1 MTERPGGSDV
11 TALQRSVE
19 RAQRVRS
26 VSAGATSRAETP
38 GPTPLA
44 VTPATPADTPTA
56 PRPAERRRTGLATAL
71 PVLALVLLALGVR
84 AIGLTRSFELWVDEM
99 LYAELGAS
107 VARGELPNL
116 PDGLFFLHPPGVF
129 IVEAAAIRLF
139 GMTGDSMEL
148 VYQLRWLSAVGGALT
163 VGLVF
168 VILRRAAG
176 TPAAVVA
183 AVLAIFEPFVLRNN
197 SRTFLE
203 TTAVLAVL
211 VGLALVVDH
220 LARGEAGRGRR
231 GRLVLVVAGLA
242 LGYGVLCKDVMVVC
256 AVAPVVLAA
265 VWRRTLPLREAAILI
280 GTSAVPYLVYL
291 TVLVVSGWFGEWFV
305 AKSKG
310 AQRMLGFVQ
319 STGFNAPD
327 SPPLIDRVIAQVG
340 FFGTSYVLLLLC
352 PLVGVVAALSARPE
366 RRIVGLVAVM
376 AGLFGLYSAAFGTF
390 EEQYGYPVM
399 VPAILAA
406 AVAAVELS
414 ERFPGLRRTVTVAC
428 LVFTAAAMALGIRTE
443 ATRDDGFL
451 QVRRWAEAY
460 LPGNARVGVTNGTA
474 ELAFANDPRF
484 GTWAS
489 LPELAENDASFVMT
503 QSLPTS
509 LGYGYARKELLT
521 WLAANA
527 TPMIAVPGPTNGV
540 TTLWFISRP
549 ALEAG
554 AAASVASP
562 RLEPEQ

>member
-1 MTERPGGSDV
+1 MT
-11 TALQRSVE
+11 
-19 RAQRVRS
+19 
-26 VSAGATSRAETP
+26 SAP
-38 GPTPLA
+38 PT
-44 VTPATPADTPTA
+44 TTA
-56 PRPAERRRTGLATAL
+56 PTTDRARATLPRMLASHSVLTAAL

-84 AIGLTRSFELWVDEM
+84 AIGLMSSFELWVDEM

-107 VARGELPNL
+107 VARGELPTL

-129 IVEAAAIRLF
+129 IVEAVAIRLF
-139 GMTGDSMEL
+139 GVTGDNMDL
-148 VYQLRWLSAVGGALT
+148 VYQLRWVSAVGGALT

-168 VILRRAAG
+168 VILRRAVG
-176 TPAAVVA
+176 TFPATVA
-183 AVLAIFEPFVLRNN
+183 AVLAVFEPFVLRNN

-203 TTAVLAVL
+203 TTAMLAVL
-211 VGLALVVDH
+211 IGLALVVEH
-220 LARGEAGRGRR
+220 LARGDADRRRHGRV
-231 GRLVLVVAGLA
+231 VLVAAGLA

-256 AVAPVVLAA
+256 AVAPVVLAV
-265 VWRRTLPLREAAILI
+265 VWRRTLPLREAA
-280 GTSAVPYLVYL
+280 
-291 TVLVVSGWFGEWFV
+291 VLVGASALPYVAYLIVLAATGWLGQWFI

-327 SPPLIDRVIAQVG
+327 SPPLIDRVIAQAG
-340 FFGTSYVLLLLC
+340 FFGTSYILLLLC
-352 PLVGVVAALSARPE
+352 PMVGVVAALSARPE
-366 RRIVGLVAVM
+366 RRLVGLMAVL
-376 AGLFGLYSAAFGTF
+376 AGLFGLYSAVFGTF

-406 AVAAVELS
+406 AVSAVELS
-414 ERFPGLRRTVTVAC
+414 ERFPSLRRTITVLC

-443 ATRDDGFL
+443 ATFDDGFL

-460 LPGNARVGVTNGTA
+460 LPSGARVGITNSTA
-474 ELAFANDPRF
+474 ELAFADDPRY
-484 GTWAS
+484 GVWAT
-489 LPELAENDASFVMT
+489 LPDLADNDASYVMT

-509 LGYGYARKELLT
+509 LGYGYARPELLT

-540 TTLWFISRP
+540 TTLWFISPR

-554 AAASVASP
+554 AAASVATP